1 MSAYDHFIA
10 ELLGDR
16 DMAPCAVKIRHA
28 FDALDLEADGNPD
41 AVQLYEAVC
50 WIANQRGHSLCE
62 RVDKITELTGLRG
75 KVHISSLREFCG
87 W

>member
-1 MSAYDHFIA
+1 MSAYDHFLA

-16 DMAPCAVKIRHA
+16 DMAPYAVRIRHA
-28 FDALDLEADGNPD
+28 FDALDLEADTNLD
-41 AVQLYEAVC
+41 ATVLYEAVC

-62 RVDKITELTGLRG
+62 RVDKITELTGLKG
-75 KVHISSLREFCG
+75 QQVINLREFCG

>member
-1 MSAYDHFIA
+1 MSAYDCFIT

-28 FDALDLEADGNPD
+28 FDALDVEGDGNLD
-41 AVQLYEAVC
+41 ATVLYEAVC
-50 WIANQRGHSLCE
+50 WIANQRGHPLRE

-75 KVHISSLREFCG
+75 KVHISSLRRFCG